1 MNDLSKILEYVRKTN
16 PEMTEEKL
24 IKILKN
30 INPYEVSALQIISS
44 QKNFAGDF

>member
-1 MNDLSKILEYVRKTN
+1 MNALNEILEYVRKTN

-30 INPYEVSALQIISS
+30 INPYELSALQIISS

>member
-1 MNDLSKILEYVRKTN
+1 MNNLSKILEYVRKTN

-30 INPYEVSALQIISS
+30 INPYEVSALKIISS
-44 QKNFAGDF
+44 QKNFAVDF

>member
-1 MNDLSKILEYVRKTN
+1 MNNLSKILEYVRKTN

-30 INPYEVSALQIISS
+30 INHYEVSALQIISS

>member
-1 MNDLSKILEYVRKTN
+1 MNELSKILEYVKKTN

-30 INPYEVSALQIISS
+30 INPYEVSSLQIISS

>member
-1 MNDLSKILEYVRKTN
+1 MNELSKILEYVKKTN

-30 INPYEVSALQIISS
+30 INPYEVLALQIISS
-44 QKNFAGDF
+44 

>member
-1 MNDLSKILEYVRKTN
+1 MNNLSKILEYVRKTN

-30 INPYEVSALQIISS
+30 INP
-44 QKNFAGDF
+44 